1 MKNVVRVKQYSTRVR
16 RFCLSLPREELVVS
30 SYPETASPAGHR
42 NFGTGKFSAR
52 LYLGPFPIAASDSK
66 LA

>member
-1 MKNVVRVKQYSTRVR
+1 
-16 RFCLSLPREELVVS
+16 VS
-30 SYPETASPAGHR
+30 PYPETASPAGHR

-66 LA
+66 LV